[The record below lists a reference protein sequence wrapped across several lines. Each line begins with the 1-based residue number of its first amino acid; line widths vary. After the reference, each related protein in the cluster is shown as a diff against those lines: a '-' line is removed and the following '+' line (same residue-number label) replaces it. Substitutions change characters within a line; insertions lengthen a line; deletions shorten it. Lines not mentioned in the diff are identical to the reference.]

1 MGLLAPV
8 EDGSLCMDH
17 VVVDS
22 QPADR
27 VLVVIA
33 RTRVA
38 EEFRSR
44 DRVVLFTSDVSARGV
59 DYPDVSLVVQV
70 SSQLIGPAV

>member
-1 MGLLAPV
+1 M
-8 EDGSLCMDH
+8 
-17 VVVDS
+17 
-22 QPADR
+22 
-27 VLVVIA
+27 
-33 RTRVA
+33 A

-70 SSQLIGPAV
+70 RSQLMGQAV

>member
-1 MGLLAPV
+1 
-8 EDGSLCMDH
+8 MDH